1 MMSTVWLFTPKLL
14 SKFQILHLRLHRS
27 TKPQTFQATGQTI
40 KKQRGLIKKTTRTRR
55 LNLQDCFSEQISI
68 KNIFSRKNVI

>member
-1 MMSTVWLFTPKLL
+1 MAIHT
-14 SKFQILHLRLHRS
+14 
-27 TKPQTFQATGQTI
+27 QTFIEISNSSPTLTSFNETSNISGYWSDYQETA
-40 KKQRGLIKKTTRTRR
+40 RLDKKTTRTRR